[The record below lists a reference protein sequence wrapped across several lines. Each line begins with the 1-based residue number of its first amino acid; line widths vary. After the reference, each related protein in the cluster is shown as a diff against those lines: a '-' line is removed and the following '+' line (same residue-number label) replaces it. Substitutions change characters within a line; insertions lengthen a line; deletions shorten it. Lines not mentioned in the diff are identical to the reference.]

1 MIEYAPI
8 ENHQRLNY
16 TDSVLYCQFLD
27 IDGKRDWR
35 VPRPGDIVDRRYEVN
50 AMIADGGCTSMHYNA
65 EYWIDIKYSGGSNA
79 VIDGLGEPMF
89 VTRTFEAYIMPVR
102 DIV

>member
-8 ENHQRLNY
+8 ENHQKLNY

-27 IDGKRDWR
+27 INGKRDWR
-35 VPRPGDIVDRRYEVN
+35 LPNLGDIVDKRYKEN
-50 AMIADGGCTSMHYNA
+50 AMIADGHTSMHYNA